1 MRIVFY
7 KKESGREPVKDNIF
21 ELQKNEIA
29 EILGILQDIGN
40 NDFNATRCEFR
51 QIDGKLWE
59 IKIKLLNTG
68 YRIFYTIIEMDLMI
82 LLHSYKKQS
91 QKAPKNELEIALKR
105 LKDVVNNSSK

>member
-7 KKESGREPVKDNIF
+7 KKENGREPVKENIF

-29 EILGILQDIGN
+29 EVFGILQDIERN
-40 NDFNATRCEFR
+40 NFNATRCEFR

-59 IKIKLLNTG
+59 IKIKLPNTG
-68 YRIFYTIIEMDLMI
+68 YRIFYTIIEIDLMI

-91 QKAPKNELEIALKR
+91 QKAPKNELEIAFKR
-105 LKDVVNNSSK
+105 LKDIINK